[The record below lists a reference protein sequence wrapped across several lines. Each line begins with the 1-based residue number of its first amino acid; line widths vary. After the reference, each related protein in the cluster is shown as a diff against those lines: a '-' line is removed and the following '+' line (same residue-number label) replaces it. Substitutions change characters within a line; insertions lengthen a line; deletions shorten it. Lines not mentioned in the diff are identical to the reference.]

1 MIIKVHK
8 TQDGRKVIAICDSN
22 LIGKKFEEKNLQL
35 DLTSNFYKGE
45 EKSEEEIIESIKGSY
60 IINLVG
66 KNSINLGIKLDII
79 NKNNIIKIKN
89 IPHAQAILE
98 QIT

>member
-8 TQDGRKVIAICDSN
+8 TQDGRRIIAICDNN

-35 DLTSNFYKGE
+35 DLTSDFYKGE
-45 EKSEEEIIESIKGSY
+45 EKTKEEIIESIKGSY
-60 IINLVG
+60 IVNIVG
-66 KNSINLGIKLDII
+66 KKSISLAIKLGII
-79 NKNNIIKIKN
+79 NKDNIIKIKN

-98 QIT
+98 

>member
-1 MIIKVHK
+1 MIVKIHK
-8 TQDGRKVIAICDSN
+8 TQDGRKLAAICDNN

-45 EKSEEEIIESIKGSY
+45 EKSEKEV
-60 IINLVG
+60 INLLKGCHLVNIIG
-66 KNSINLGIKLDII
+66 EKSINLAIKLGIADK
-79 NKNNIIKIKN
+79 NKIIKIKG

-98 QIT
+98 